1 MRLRHICVTS
11 TLLSTL
17 VVLAPLTVVSAA
29 PTSAAVGSR
38 HRVIQLW
45 FRDGSGQTV
54 QLNGVGCDESI
65 CSRTIVNTRA
75 VGRAAV
81 DHTRLDEIALVRD
94 INDGDAVV
102 VLKDGS
108 TRRVSVVPDNR
119 VLYVIGADGRR
130 QKIRLGQLTSIQFD
144 VHQSE

>member
-1 MRLRHICVTS
+1 
-11 TLLSTL
+11 
-17 VVLAPLTVVSAA
+17 
-29 PTSAAVGSR
+29 
-38 HRVIQLW
+38 VIQLW